1 MIRFDHVCKR
11 YGEKEVLSN
20 LSFEVREGEVFSL
33 VGPSGT
39 GKTTILRIIAML
51 DNPSSGTVMVMG
63 KDTRTPDALRVALR
77 RQMGM
82 VFQKPAALRGSVA
95 DNVALGL
102 KFRKFPPEDISR
114 RVSEV
119 LDLVG
124 LSGYEGRRT
133 NTLSGG
139 ELQRVAIARA
149 LAPGP
154 RLLLLDEP
162 TANLDPVA
170 TEKIEDLILSLNEK
184 SGITI
189 VLSTHD
195 MAQAQRLS
203 TRIAVVLD
211 RKICQLGNPFQIFY
225 QPVTREVARMV
236 GIDNILAGEIV
247 ANEGGLASVDVSGVI
262 LHAPSP
268 LDPGTRVTL
277 FVRPEDLF
285 IGKDATAGRSSPAN
299 VLPATILCLIPQGPN
314 TRVTVDAGVRLTGVI
329 TRQSCQEL
337 GLSPGMTV
345 SVSFKA
351 NAVHVVLVEKAG

>member
-1 MIRFDHVCKR
+1 MIRFDHVSKK
-11 YGEKEVLSN
+11 YGEKEVLCD
-20 LSFEVREGEVFSL
+20 LSFEVKEGEIFSL
-33 VGPSGT
+33 MGPSGT

-51 DNPSSGTVMVMG
+51 EDPSAGMVTVMG
-63 KDTRTPDALRVALR
+63 RDTRTSETHRVALR
-77 RQMGM
+77 RQMGV

-95 DNVALGL
+95 ENVALGL
-102 KFRKFPPEDISR
+102 KFRKFPEPDIPR

-124 LSGYEGRRT
+124 LSGYEERRT
-133 NTLSGG
+133 HTLSGG

-149 LAPGP
+149 LAPRP

-170 TEKIEDLILSLNEK
+170 TEKIEDLILSLNEE

-195 MAQAQRLS
+195 MAQGQRLA
-203 TRIAVVLD
+203 TRIAVILD
-211 RKICQLGNPFQIFY
+211 RKICQIGNPFQIFY
-225 QPVTREVARMV
+225 QPSTREVARMV

-247 ANEGGLASVDVSGVI
+247 ANEGGLASVNVSGLT
-262 LHAPSP
+262 LHAPCF
-268 LDPGTRVTL
+268 LNPGTRVTL

-285 IGKDATAGRSSPAN
+285 IGKGAMASHSSPRN
-299 VLPATILCLIPQGPN
+299 VLPATILRLTPQGPN
-314 TRVTVDAGVRLTGVI
+314 TRVTVDAGVRLTAVI

-337 GLSPGMTV
+337 GLIPGMPI

-351 NAVHVVLVEKAG
+351 NAVHVVPVGKTG

>member
-1 MIRFDHVCKR
+1 MIRFDHVSR
-11 YGEKEVLSN
+11 SYGEKEVLCDI
-20 LSFEVREGEVFSL
+20 SFEVREGEIFTL

-51 DNPSSGTVMVMG
+51 EDPGAGTVAVMG
-63 KDTRTPDALRVALR
+63 TDTRISETRRVALR

-95 DNVALGL
+95 ENVALGL
-102 KFRKFPPEDISR
+102 KFRKFPPDDISR

-124 LSGYEGRRT
+124 LSGYEGRKT
-133 NTLSGG
+133 STLSGG

-170 TEKIEDLILSLNEK
+170 TEKIENLILSLNEE

-195 MAQAQRLS
+195 MAQAQRLAS
-203 TRIAVVLD
+203 RIAVVLD

-225 QPVTREVARMV
+225 QPGSREVARMV

-247 ANEGGLASVDVSGVI
+247 ANEGGLAFIDVSGVI
-262 LHAPSP
+262 LHAPCS

-285 IGKDATAGRSSPAN
+285 IGTGAITAHSSPRN
-299 VLPATILCLIPQGPN
+299 VLPATILRLIPQGPN
-314 TRVTVDAGVRLTGVI
+314 TRITVDAGVRLTAVI
-329 TRQSCQEL
+329 TRQSCEEL
-337 GLSPGMTV
+337 GLSPGMPV

-351 NAVHVVLVEKAG
+351 NAVHVVPVEKAG